1 MEAEMT
7 LSKWMFAVVVLA
19 LAVAVPT
26 ALAAD
31 RTRIALKPSAAFPR
45 ATGKATFRARGGERE
60 LQVEVEHIRRLRGK
74 RVVFVVGGTRL
85 GTAKVNAFGAARI
98 ERNSE
103 RGQRVPAVRHGT
115 KVKVR
120 TAAGVLIVSGS
131 F

>member
-1 MEAEMT
+1 MR
-7 LSKWMFAVVVLA
+7 LSKWISGSFAVVVVA

-31 RTRIALKPSAAFPR
+31 RTRIALKPSAAFPA
-45 ATGKATFRARGGERE
+45 ATGKATFKARGGERE
-60 LQVEVEHIRRLRGK
+60 LQIEVEHIRRLAGK
-74 RVVFVVGGTRL
+74 RVVFRVGGVRL
-85 GTAKVNAFGAARI
+85 GTAKVNAFGAARL

-103 RGQRVPAVRHGT
+103 RGKRVPAIRAGT

-120 TAAGVLIVSGS
+120 TAAGALIVSGS